1 VIFSMMFRVPVPNP
15 SPDLTDKVKATLLS
29 QVSEIANQVCDSM
42 LVTGAAVPLKNRDG
56 LGGPGNVIG
65 FIGHAIFLDSA
76 VKRGETLTIRNL
88 AFGTRSKSHLCTIVV
103 RWPGT
108 VRGAAPL
115 AYGEPHYLL
124 SFTSLQFSYGE

>member
-1 VIFSMMFRVPVPNP
+1 MIGARNQITLVCTPFISDALGGTSAREAAISDWKRLSRIDRDLDCGIQPENVAIFSTMFRVPMPNP
-15 SPDLTDKVKATLLS
+15 SPDLTDKVKAALLS

-76 VKRGETLTIRNL
+76 IKGVKR
-88 AFGTRSKSHLCTIVV
+88 
-103 RWPGT
+103 
-108 VRGAAPL
+108 
-115 AYGEPHYLL
+115 
-124 SFTSLQFSYGE
+124 